1 MRFNISPLAP
11 LAPLSPPVICTVQ
24 ARAKREEGA

>member
-24 ARAKREEGA
+24 AWIKREEGA